1 MAASANPRRLKIQ
14 RSRTRTKEAFN
25 RLTLTPFDATT
36 NLESLQLDYKE
47 NHVIFP
53 TLTAAIAIAIDDT
66 DNSFAGD
73 KVLMYLTADGT
84 NRVATF
90 TTNIL
95 SVAAITVPANK
106 TIVVSLSFN
115 GTAYVVENNFS
126 ITAATFLALN
136 SYLTTTGIT
145 AFATG
150 GQASAV
156 ALTSEY
162 NEVTVCATAGD
173 SVKLPA
179 AAAGTPIWVKNNGV
193 AALDVFP
200 ASGDSINA
208 LAVNLA
214 IRIPVGAM
222 VLFTAVDG
230 TVWESNDQM
239 LSTLGGVVMRVE
251 PGTANTGVTALTFG
265 DGRNF
270 VTTLTFSG
278 LAVDSVTAA
287 NKAIGV
293 LLYTLP
299 AGVQA
304 IDYAYMSVALAGS
317 GALVDADTPDLGVG
331 TVIAS
336 GVVAL
341 LSGTAT
347 FEDIITGQ
355 TANDVNGTAE
365 VKTALPTAGVPLI
378 RESGDAKTIHL
389 NMADGW
395 AGAADIT
402 ATGTVTIKWTK
413 LA

>member
-1 MAASANPRRLKIQ
+1 MASSNPRRLKIQ
-14 RSRTRTKEAFN
+14 RSRTRVQEAFN

-36 NLESLQLDYKE
+36 NFTSLQLDYKE

-73 KVLMYLTADGT
+73 RVFLYLTADGT

-106 TIVVSLSFN
+106 TLVIPLSFN

-126 ITAATFLALN
+126 ITAATFLSLN
-136 SYLTTTGIT
+136 SYLSSTAIT
-145 AFATG
+145 AFAGG

-162 NEVTVCATAGD
+162 NEITVCATVGD
-173 SVKLPA
+173 SVKLTA
-179 AAAGTPIWVKNNGV
+179 AVAGTPQWVKNNGV
-193 AALDVFP
+193 APLDVFP

-208 LAVNLA
+208 LAADTA
-214 IRIPVGAM
+214 IRLPVGAL
-222 VLFTAVDG
+222 VLFTAIDS
-230 TVWESNDQM
+230 TIWETNDQM

-251 PGTANTGVTALTFG
+251 PGTPNTGVTALTFG
-265 DGRNF
+265 DGRDF
-270 VTTLTFSG
+270 TTTLTFSG
-278 LAVDSVTAA
+278 LAVGSVTAV
-287 NKAIGV
+287 NLAIGK

-299 AGVQA
+299 AGVQV

-317 GALVDADTPDLGVG
+317 GTDVDADTPDMGIG
-331 TVIAS
+331 TVIGS
-336 GVVAL
+336 GAVAVL
-341 LSGTAT
+341 GGTAT

-355 TANDVNGTAE
+355 TVNDVNGTAE

-389 NMADGW
+389 NVADGW
-395 AGAADIT
+395 AGVADIT